1 MKVASA
7 WRRCICFPHQ
17 QMQSFRFLNP
27 NSPFLFQFGAPTLK
41 HCATV
46 NRKIQVDINRVSTNL
61 QAKPKAIWVFLLR
74 DFCSHLSLLSL
85 LSKSVFP
92 EQKSWAPGQRI
103 IRSSSLGTNFRNP
116 DYTTPNR
123 SRKRTAIRS
132 SSVWGSKDDLFPVE
146 QNPTKSIQ
154 NLQTWLNICHVI
166 SSHNCK
172 RSNSKVIQ
180 WSKNNCGFLW
190 LASGVECLSKGFH

>member
-1 MKVASA
+1 MILPRCYSSEPVYSSLQTELPIGGRLAALASA
-7 WRRCICFPHQ
+7 LVINVLTEPALPKLGWSRCFPIIVTAA
-17 QMQSFRFLNP
+17 
-27 NSPFLFQFGAPTLK
+27 NS
-41 HCATV
+41 
-46 NRKIQVDINRVSTNL
+46 INGV
-61 QAKPKAIWVFLLR
+61 Q
-74 DFCSHLSLLSL
+74 
-85 LSKSVFP
+85 
-92 EQKSWAPGQRI
+92 
-103 IRSSSLGTNFRNP
+103 
-116 DYTTPNR
+116 TTRRPIDR
-123 SRKRTAIRS
+123 EKRTAIRS
-132 SSVWGSKDDLFPVE
+132 SSVWGSKDDLFPVG